1 MTGKIAVGAD
11 IGGSHITCQ
20 LFDLEKHQLIE
31 NTQTRLKVNGN
42 GRADEILNVWAKAI
56 SETCSDFLNLD
67 LAGIGF
73 AMPGPFDYPSGIA
86 RFENV
91 GKFDNLFGVNV
102 REEIR
107 QRLGLPADFPVRFQ
121 NDAACFA
128 IGESLQGEAAKNRR
142 LLAVTLGTGFGTTFI
157 DNHLPV
163 AGKYEIP
170 VDGFLYRVPF
180 KDSAA
185 DEYFSTRW
193 FIKEYELVTGRKV
206 AGVKEIAEEA
216 ESDEK
221 VAAIFTTFGENLGGF
236 LVPWLARFEA
246 DCLVIGGNISSAFSL
261 FNNSLFREFNKAN
274 LHVQVLISTLQED
287 AALAGS
293 AYLCDNDFYAQLLG
307 KQHV

>member
-1 MTGKIAVGAD
+1 MKNKIAVGID

-20 LFDLEKHQLIE
+20 LFDLEKHRLIE
-31 NTQTRLKVNGN
+31 NTQVRKKVNGH
-42 GRADEILNVWAKAI
+42 GAAEEILNSWAEAI
-56 SETCSDFLNLD
+56 AETCKGFVISD

-73 AMPGPFDYPSGIA
+73 AMPGPFDYPGGIA
-86 RFENV
+86 WFKDV
-91 GKFDNLFGVNV
+91 GKFENLFGVNV
-102 REEIR
+102 RKEILK
-107 QRLGLPADFPVRFQ
+107 RLGLQADFPVRFL

-128 IGESLQGEAAKNRR
+128 VGESVQGEASVYRR
-142 LLAVTLGTGFGTTFI
+142 ILAITLGTGFGTTFI
-157 DNHLPV
+157 DKNLPV
-163 AGKYEIP
+163 AGKYGIP
-170 VDGFLYRVPF
+170 EDGFLYRIPL
-180 KDSAA
+180 KDAVA

-193 FIKEYELVTGRKV
+193 FIREYETVTGRKI

-246 DCLVIGGNISSAFSL
+246 DCLVIGGNISTAYL
-261 FNNSLFREFNKAN
+261 LYKNSM
-274 LHVQVLISTLQED
+274 LHQFEKSKLQVRVLISTLQEN

-293 AYLCDNDFYAQLLG
+293 AFLCDNNYYSQLFG

>member
-1 MTGKIAVGAD
+1 MKNKIAVGAD

-20 LFDLEKHQLIE
+20 LFDLEKHHLIE

-42 GRADEILNVWAKAI
+42 GRADEIFNVWAEAI
-56 SETCSDFLNLD
+56 SETCRDFLISD

-73 AMPGPFDYPSGIA
+73 AMPGPFDYQGGVA
-86 RFENV
+86 WFENV

-102 REEIR
+102 RKEI
-107 QRLGLPADFPVRFQ
+107 QTRLQLEAGFPVRFL

-128 IGESLQGEAAKNRR
+128 IGESLQGEAVKNRR

-170 VDGFLYRVPF
+170 DDGFLYRVPF
-180 KDSAA
+180 KDSVA

-193 FIKEYELVTGRKV
+193 FIREYESVTGRKI

-236 LVPWLARFEA
+236 LIPWLARFEA
-246 DCLVIGGNISSAFSL
+246 DCLVIGGNISTAYPL
-261 FNNSLFREFNKAN
+261 FKNSMLHHFTKSN
-274 LHVQVLISTLQED
+274 LQVQVYISTLQEN

-293 AYLCDNDFYAQLLG
+293 AFLCDDDYYSQLFAG
-307 KQHV
+307 